1 MNNPFMK
8 HPNAVGE
15 TYIEHMGNA
24 LKFSFTFLQ
33 LAVIAY
39 IHAFFPFLFTNTGSD
54 KVRELN
60 DLMLKRREQEYHWHK
75 MKNECYTSTY
85 LFAGI
90 AIGITIGLVI
100 AHYLN

>member
-8 HPNAVGE
+8 HPDAVGE

-39 IHAFFPFLFTNTGSD
+39 IHAFLPMLFTNTGSD

-60 DLMLKRREQEYHWHK
+60 ELMLKRRDQEYH
-75 MKNECYTSTY
+75 
-85 LFAGI
+85 
-90 AIGITIGLVI
+90 
-100 AHYLN
+100 